1 MIRCYA
7 LPIAILI
14 LFAGCPTPKEQAADV
29 FTEAQRFHDAGD
41 LDKAIGVAITH
52 GCPEALVLPYSDYV

>member
-29 FTEAQRFHDAGD
+29 FT
-41 LDKAIGVAITH
+41 
-52 GCPEALVLPYSDYV
+52 